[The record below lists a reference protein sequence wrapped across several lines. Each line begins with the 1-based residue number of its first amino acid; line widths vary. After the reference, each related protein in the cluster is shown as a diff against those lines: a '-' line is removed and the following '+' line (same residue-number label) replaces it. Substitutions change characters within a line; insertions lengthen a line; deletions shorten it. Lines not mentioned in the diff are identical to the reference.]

1 MTVLLYGA
9 SGHQDPCVDL
19 VAAALAYKDAEV
31 WVVPTA
37 EFPGELQI
45 SFRADGAPA
54 GLLAGR
60 ALWILHCSVRP
71 AARVVTVVFG

>member
-31 WVVPTA
+31 
-37 EFPGELQI
+37 
-45 SFRADGAPA
+45 
-54 GLLAGR
+54 
-60 ALWILHCSVRP
+60 
-71 AARVVTVVFG
+71 